1 MTKTALR
8 AVRLIQIQHLIYRNP
23 LGITAHE
30 LAELCGTGI
39 RTIQRDLLILQ
50 TELNFPVIKKGYDRY
65 GLPDGYFLPPIS
77 LSLYE
82 AVGLFLAARLVIKQT
97 DEHNPHIESALER
110 LCSILPSSVAK
121 QLQQGI
127 QHLSNKKAN
136 PEYLR
141 TFEKAAIAWSTRR
154 CMEFKYRS
162 LKSSK
167 AKEWIIAPY
176 FVEITGTSYSTYVL
190 GKVLKGER
198 EGIITFKF
206 DRMSEVRLLEE
217 TFEIPDGLKLDEL
230 LGSSWGV
237 MWGEETEVKLRFTPQ
252 VTRRVKESIW
262 HTSQTI
268 EDLTDG
274 GCIMTVRVGSVLE
287 MTPWIRGWGVDVEV
301 LQPKELRNEFK
312 GWAKELDRMYNQDEE
327 VR

>member
-23 LGITAHE
+23 LGITAFE
-30 LAELCGTGI
+30 LAELYGTGI

-50 TELNFPVIKKGYDRY
+50 TELNFPIIKKGYDRY

-97 DEHNPHIESALER
+97 DERNPHIESALER
-110 LCSILPSSVAK
+110 LCSILPLSVAK

-127 QHLSNKKAN
+127 QYLSNKKAN
-136 PEYLR
+136 TEYLR

-154 CMEFKYRS
+154 CLKFKYRS

-167 AKEWIIAPY
+167 EKDWIIAPY
-176 FVEITGTSYSTYVL
+176 FIEITGTSYSTYIL
-190 GKVLKGER
+190 GKVIKGER
-198 EGIITFKF
+198 EGIITFKL
-206 DRMSEVRLLEE
+206 DRMSDVRLLEE
-217 TFEIPDGLKLDEL
+217 SFEIPEGLKLDEL
-230 LGSSWGV
+230 LSSSWGV
-237 MWGEETEVKLRFTPQ
+237 MWGEETEVKLRFSPQ

-262 HTSQTI
+262 HISQTI
-268 EDLTDG
+268 EDLPDG

-301 LQPKELRNEFK
+301 LQPDSLRNEFK
-312 GWAKELDRMYNQDEE
+312 IWAKEMDRMYNRNEE

>member
-110 LCSILPSSVAK
+110 LCSILPPSVAK

-154 CMEFKYRS
+154 CMEFKYCS

-262 HTSQTI
+262 HTSQVI
-268 EDLTDG
+268 EDLPDG
-274 GCIMTVRVGSVLE
+274 GCIMTVQVGSVLE

-301 LQPKELRNEFK
+301 LQPDSLRNEFK
-312 GWAKELDRMYNQDEE
+312 GWAKELDRIYNQQEE

>member
-312 GWAKELDRMYNQDEE
+312 GWAKELDGMYNQDEE

>member
-23 LGITAHE
+23 LGITAFE
-30 LAELCGTGI
+30 LAELYGTGI

-50 TELNFPVIKKGYDRY
+50 TELNFPIIKKGYDRY

-97 DEHNPHIESALER
+97 DERNPHIESALER
-110 LCSILPSSVAK
+110 LCSILPISVAK

-127 QHLSNKKAN
+127 QYLSNKKAN
-136 PEYLR
+136 TEYLR

-154 CMEFKYRS
+154 CLKFKYRS

-167 AKEWIIAPY
+167 EKEWIIAPY
-176 FVEITGTSYSTYVL
+176 FIEITGTSYSTYIL
-190 GKVLKGER
+190 GKVIKGER
-198 EGIITFKF
+198 EGIITFKL
-206 DRMSEVRLLEE
+206 DRMSDVRLLEE
-217 TFEIPDGLKLDEL
+217 NFEIPDGLKLDEL

-237 MWGEETEVKLRFTPQ
+237 MWGEETEVKLKFSPQ

-262 HTSQTI
+262 HPSQVI
-268 EDLTDG
+268 EDLPDG

-301 LQPKELRNEFK
+301 LQPDSLRNEFK
-312 GWAKELDRMYNQDEE
+312 IWAKELDGMYNQQEE